1 MDFTL
6 TKEQAE
12 VVECIRQ
19 FGEAHFSHEAIRRW
33 RKEQG
38 LPDEVVQA
46 FVNLDFGPATLVSD
60 RAGSASKL
68 FTLVLIVEELARS
81 AGASLPFQTD
91 LLNLSI
97 LSECA
102 TPELLAYIREDY
114 QRTGRLVFS
123 LAMSEPEAGSDN
135 RAMRTTVKTVD
146 DKLILN
152 GRKTF
157 VNNGEY
163 APSILVAALDGDAT
177 TMGKHPAMS
186 LWLIPCTLE
195 GVRTYPIEKTAQKML
210 PFSDIV
216 FDNVE
221 IDRRHF
227 VTGGERGLPN
237 LLRFF
242 ELGRCITCASSLGM
256 AQAAMEDAVKR
267 ASERTAFGSSISRF
281 QQIEQMLTDMEVKL
295 TAMRGMVYRAALS
308 IDSKDESTR
317 LNVALMKRYVPKTAV
332 EVASDAI
339 QIFGGLGYTENARV
353 FSIWED
359 CRGNQISE
367 GTDEI
372 MVRIAAPLLMEKYV
386 PRKQ

>member
-1 MDFTL
+1 MDYTL
-6 TKEQAE
+6 TQEQID

-19 FGEAHFSHEAIRRW
+19 FGETYFDHESVRRW

-60 RAGSASKL
+60 RTRSSSNL
-68 FTLVLIVEELARS
+68 FTLVLIVEELARCS
-81 AGASLPFQTD
+81 GASLPFQTD
-91 LLNLSI
+91 LLNLSV
-97 LSECA
+97 LGEFA
-102 TPELLAYIREDY
+102 TPDLLEYIREDY
-114 QRTGRLVFS
+114 QRTGRLAFS
-123 LAMSEPEAGSDN
+123 FAMTEPDAGSDN
-135 RAMRTTVKTVD
+135 RAMQTTVKTVD

-152 GRKTF
+152 GHKTF

-177 TMGKHPAMS
+177 TVGKYPAMS

-227 VTGGERGLPN
+227 VTGGEKGLQK

-256 AQAAMEDAVKR
+256 AQAAMEDATKR
-267 ASERTAFGSSISRF
+267 AAERMAFGSSISRF
-281 QQIEQMLTDMEVKL
+281 QQIEQMLTDMEVRL
-295 TAMRGMVYRAALS
+295 VNMRNMVYRAATA
-308 IDSKDESTR
+308 IDENDDSAR
-317 LNVALMKRYVPKTAV
+317 LHAALMKRYVPKAAV

-339 QIFGGLGYTENARV
+339 QIHGGMGYTENARV

-372 MVRIAAPLLMEKYV
+372 MVRIAAPLLMDKYV
-386 PRKQ
+386 PRVR

>member
-1 MDFTL
+1 MNYTL
-6 TKEQAE
+6 AQEQID
-12 VVECIRQ
+12 VVECIRE
-19 FGEAHFSHEAIRRW
+19 FGRKYFDHDSIKRW

-46 FVNLDFGPATLVSD
+46 FVNLDFGPVTLVSD
-60 RAGSASKL
+60 KASNSRAL
-68 FTLVLIVEELARS
+68 FTLVLIVEELSRL

-91 LLNLSI
+91 LLNLSV
-97 LSECA
+97 LSEFA
-102 TPELLAYIREDY
+102 TPGLLEYVKRDY
-114 QRTGRLVFS
+114 QKTGRLAFS
-123 LAMSEPEAGSDN
+123 FAVSESEAGSDN
-135 RAMRTTVKTVD
+135 QAMCTTVKTVD

-163 APSILVAALDGDAT
+163 APSILVAALDGDAPST
-177 TMGKHPAMS
+177 AKYPAMS

-210 PFSDIV
+210 PFSDTV

-221 IDRRHF
+221 IDRQHY
-227 VTGGERGLPN
+227 VAGGENGFKE

-242 ELGRCITCASSLGM
+242 EFGRCITCASSLGM
-256 AQAAMEDAVKR
+256 AQAAMEDAAKR
-267 ASERTAFGSSISRF
+267 ASERVAFGASISRF

-295 TAMRGMVYRAALS
+295 VNMRNMVYRAALS
-308 IDSKDESTR
+308 LDSKADSAR
-317 LNVALMKRYVPKTAV
+317 LDTALMKRYVPKTAV

-339 QIFGGLGYTENARV
+339 QVFGGLGYTENARV

-359 CRGNQISE
+359 CRGNQIAQ

-372 MVRIAAPLLMEKYV
+372 MVRIAAPLLVSKYAE
-386 PRKQ
+386 RDA